1 MNRATYSP
9 GIARLDTVSRLDRF
23 LRDRETPMG
32 PSYVQSIL
40 FGRRWPR
47 GTTQPQPVA
56 RIERQRNPGPTP
68 PLAIPDFAS
77 LNPGYVLSDA
87 APAEPELE
95 GPDPCAS

>member
-23 LRDRETPMG
+23 LRDRETPIG

-40 FGRRWPR
+40 FGRRWMR
-47 GTTQPQPVA
+47 GTPAAADQRLAPQA
-56 RIERQRNPGPTP
+56 NK
-68 PLAIPDFAS
+68 
-77 LNPGYVLSDA
+77 
-87 APAEPELE
+87 E

>member
-9 GIARLDTVSRLDRF
+9 GIARLDTASRLDRF
-23 LRDRETPMG
+23 PRDRETPIG

-40 FGRRWPR
+40 FGRRWPP
-47 GTTQPQPVA
+47 GTTQPVV
-56 RIERQRNPGPTP
+56 R
-68 PLAIPDFAS
+68 
-77 LNPGYVLSDA
+77 SDT

>member
-23 LRDRETPMG
+23 LRDRETPIG

-40 FGRRWPR
+40 FGRRWMR
-47 GTTQPQPVA
+47 GSTATGGAANSAGSLSRRERVA
-56 RIERQRNPGPTP
+56 AEC
-68 PLAIPDFAS
+68 
-77 LNPGYVLSDA
+77 A